1 MDNHKEGK
9 DLFQWQDAMEERN
22 RRDIIYR
29 KQQIKERD
37 GFCRRVDAY
46 DGQVVAVDQTPT
58 YELGSY
64 LGGGVA
70 GVVYEGHRLRPMDDY
85 PVRTCVETELP
96 TSLLSS
102 SAAEPSSPQ
111 GTGSFF
117 CAPVEFVQTTADG
130 TCGDNYE
137 EEEEE
142 EATVASPSSVAAL
155 TKQPK
160 KKMHEEKAD
169 MAIEATVNNANANE
183 HGVLLDAQDAPSRS
197 KHFTR
202 AASVQ
207 INPRK
212 TKNKQLRH
220 GLTEETVAIKI
231 LNPVGF
237 RILPAEGLDGGVV
250 VKEGEKMDKDVN
262 KGLKPMEERH
272 VWWMVNP
279 NSRNLRTLQR
289 YSGKD
294 DHNMHAGTAPRGVHI
309 DRGTPA
315 KGLRLSLIAAYI
327 DPRTDKLRELTLTR
341 CIEIW
346 GHVPFSAT
354 DRGFEDMMTAIE
366 RVNAGQPPPAL
377 PAFATNDDHPPS
389 RVGTDSS
396 TSHSMERDSSL
407 ASSVPLS
414 VQRT

>member
-1 MDNHKEGK
+1 LEDRKEGK

-46 DGQVVAVDQTPT
+46 DGQVVAVDQMPT

-70 GVVYEGHRLRPMDDY
+70 GVVYEGHRLRPMEDY
-85 PVRTCVETELP
+85 PVRTGVEAEIPTLP
-96 TSLLSS
+96 SV
-102 SAAEPSSPQ
+102 EPTPQ

-117 CAPVEFVQTTADG
+117 CAPVEFVQTTAEA
-130 TCGDNYE
+130 TCGERHE
-137 EEEEE
+137 EVEEE
-142 EATVASPSSVAAL
+142 EATIASPSSVGAVNKA
-155 TKQPK
+155 K
-160 KKMHEEKAD
+160 KKMHEEEAEL
-169 MAIEATVNNANANE
+169 AIEAVVDE
-183 HGVLLDAQDAPSRS
+183 HGVLLDGQDAPSRS
-197 KHFTR
+197 KHFAK
-202 AASVQ
+202 AASVL

-237 RILPAEGLDGGVV
+237 RILPPEGLDGGVV
-250 VKEGEKMDKDVN
+250 VKEGEEMDKDVK
-262 KGLKPMEERH
+262 KGLKPMEEKH
-272 VWWMVNP
+272 VWWLVNP

-289 YSGKD
+289 YSAKD
-294 DHNMHAGTAPRGVHI
+294 ANDSSAGTPPRGIHI
-309 DRGTPA
+309 DRGNEA
-315 KGLRLSLIAAYI
+315 KGLRLSLIAAYV

-354 DRGFEDMMTAIE
+354 DRDFEDMMTAIE

-396 TSHSMERDSSL
+396 TSHSMERDGSL
-407 ASSVPLS
+407 EPSVPLS